1 MKFVNANFIRGDKQR
16 CLMMRSIVKK
26 AMLPVQ
32 QQPQA
37 PSQHQQ
43 QVLRGGGMLPP
54 FVQNTMGQFGLGM
67 PDMGMPGMGMP
78 VMGLGQF
85 GMGMG
90 GGGTSVPPH
99 RPLYSQDARQLPF
112 LPSANQAG
120 GEHQISIM
128 NSLLGAP
135 PSLQFGVHNQFSQ
148 GATRMGMMS
157 ADMFEG
163 HRERMEQLNQQQ
175 RQMQQMTGF
184 HNLNVSNAQP
194 INDQP
199 HAAASSAF
207 NPQQSVPP
215 AMRYYVGNTSYGN
228 NTNVGGHTD
237 APNND
242 GNASDTSPS
251 LVVDIATQLMM
262 NDPNLLPRQALE
274 MAMQIHNQNK
284 QS

>member
-26 AMLPVQ
+26 ALLPVQ
-32 QQPQA
+32 QQPHTL
-37 PSQHQQ
+37 SQQQQ
-43 QVLRGGGMLPP
+43 QVLPGGGMFPS

-67 PDMGMPGMGMP
+67 PGMGM
-78 VMGLGQF
+78 GQF

-90 GGGTSVPPH
+90 GGGTSMPPH

-112 LPSANQAG
+112 LPSASQAG
-120 GEHQISIM
+120 GEYQSNIM

-135 PSLQFGVHNQFSQ
+135 PSLQFGVPNQFSQ

-157 ADMFEG
+157 ADMFEV

-184 HNLNVSNAQP
+184 HNLNVSNSQP

-207 NPQQSVPP
+207 NQQQSVPP
-215 AMRYYVGNTSYGN
+215 AMRYYGGNISYG
-228 NTNVGGHTD
+228 NTNVGGHTN

-242 GNASDTSPS
+242 GNASDTSSS

>member
-32 QQPQA
+32 QQPHTL
-37 PSQHQQ
+37 SQQQQ
-43 QVLRGGGMLPP
+43 QVLPGGGMLPS

-67 PDMGMPGMGMP
+67 PGMGMPGMGM
-78 VMGLGQF
+78 GQF

-90 GGGTSVPPH
+90 GGGTIMPPH
-99 RPLYSQDARQLPF
+99 RLLYSQDARQLPF

-120 GEHQISIM
+120 GEHQSSIM
-128 NSLLGAP
+128 NSLLCAP
-135 PSLQFGVHNQFSQ
+135 PSLQFGVPNQFSQ

-163 HRERMEQLNQQQ
+163 HRERLEQLNQQQ

-184 HNLNVSNAQP
+184 HNLNVSNAQL

-199 HAAASSAF
+199 HAASSAF
-207 NPQQSVPP
+207 NPQQSLPP

-242 GNASDTSPS
+242 GNASDTSS
-251 LVVDIATQLMM
+251 SMVVDIATQLMM

>member
-26 AMLPVQ
+26 ALLPVQ

-37 PSQHQQ
+37 PSQQQQ
-43 QVLRGGGMLPP
+43 QVLPGGGILPS
-54 FVQNTMGQFGLGM
+54 FVQNTMGQFG
-67 PDMGMPGMGMP
+67 MGMPGMGMP
-78 VMGLGQF
+78 GMGMPGMGMGQF

-90 GGGTSVPPH
+90 GGGTSMPPH

-112 LPSANQAG
+112 LPSASQAG
-120 GEHQISIM
+120 GEYQSNIM
-128 NSLLGAP
+128 SSLLGAP
-135 PSLQFGVHNQFSQ
+135 PSLQFGVPNQFSQ

-157 ADMFEG
+157 ADMFEV

-184 HNLNVSNAQP
+184 HNLNVSNSQP

-199 HAAASSAF
+199 HAASSAF
-207 NPQQSVPP
+207 NQQQSVPP
-215 AMRYYVGNTSYGN
+215 AMRYYGGNISYG
-228 NTNVGGHTD
+228 NTNVGGHTN

-242 GNASDTSPS
+242 GNASESDTLSS